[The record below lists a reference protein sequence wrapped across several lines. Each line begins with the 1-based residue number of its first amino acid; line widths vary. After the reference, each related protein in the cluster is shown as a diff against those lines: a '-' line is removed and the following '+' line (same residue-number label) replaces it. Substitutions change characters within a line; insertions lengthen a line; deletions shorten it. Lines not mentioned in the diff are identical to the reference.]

1 MKTTLLMMMTLLL
14 GTAGIAHAHTHL
26 EKAVPADNAVLASS
40 PEQIVLEFSE
50 PTRLTAASV
59 QKVGDKEVTK
69 LGPLPKEPAAKIS
82 IPIQTLGPGKY
93 VMNWRVIGDDN
104 HVMAG
109 VLRFAVQAK

>member
-1 MKTTLLMMMTLLL
+1 MPILLA
-14 GTAGIAHAHTHL
+14 TAGVAQAHTHL
-26 EKAVPADNAVLASS
+26 EKVVPADNAVLATA

-59 QKVGDKEVTK
+59 QKAGDKAVTK

-82 IPIQTLGPGKY
+82 IPVQTLGPGKY

-109 VLRFAVQAK
+109 VLHFSVQAK